1 MYTNL
6 TTSSPG
12 SLQIL
17 CLFKDISR
25 NSTSAYYAV
34 NLSASVIIALLAPL
48 AVTGNALILMAI
60 WRDQSLRTPSY
71 IILCALAFTDLCTG
85 LITQPFYVAA
95 ELICLGKLQENSG
108 QLPFLLFARS
118 ISEACG
124 TYFLSLTTALITLM
138 SIERWL
144 HMTRRSLLTVRRS
157 CLIMAVMSLLLIPV
171 VVFRLLNVF
180 EKADRSISV
189 AVLVILLLFCL
200 ITTPIAYFKVF
211 QVIHRHQRQIQA
223 NGLCQTFGQSA
234 INLAKFKKTVFS
246 ILYIL
251 AIFYFCFIPFL
262 VYAGFVSSGKHPEFE
277 QLVFHVA
284 SIFLLLSPA
293 VNPYVY
299 IWRMNDVRN
308 GVKQLVK
315 QLLCKEN

>member
-1 MYTNL
+1 MYANL

-17 CLFKDISR
+17 CLFKGIAR
-25 NSTSAYYAV
+25 NSSSAYYAV
-34 NLSASVIIALLAPL
+34 NLSASVVIALLAPL
-48 AVTGNALILMAI
+48 AVAGNALILMSI
-60 WRDQSLRTPSY
+60 WRDQSLRTPSF
-71 IILCALAFTDLCTG
+71 IILSGLAFTDLRTG

-95 ELICLGKLQENSG
+95 ELICLGKPQENSR
-108 QLPFLLFARS
+108 QLPFLLLARF

-144 HMTRRSLLTVRRS
+144 HMACRSLLTVRSS
-157 CLIMAVMSLLLIPV
+157 CLIMAVISLLLIPV
-171 VVFRLLNVF
+171 VVLRLLYVF
-180 EKADRSISV
+180 EKADRSISD
-189 AVLVILLLFCL
+189 AVLFILLLFCL
-200 ITTPIAYFKVF
+200 ITTSIAYFKVF
-211 QVIHRHQRQIQA
+211 QIIRCHQRQLQA
-223 NGLCQTFGQSA
+223 NRSCQNVGQPP

-262 VYAGFVSSGKHPEFE
+262 VYAGFVPSGKYPEFE
-277 QLVFHVA
+277 QLVFHIA
-284 SIFLLLSPA
+284 SIFLLLSPV

-299 IWRMNDVRN
+299 LWRMNDIRN
-308 GVKQLVK
+308 GVKRLVK
-315 QLLCKEN
+315 QLLCKEK

>member
-6 TTSSPG
+6 TTSSPS

-17 CLFKDISR
+17 CLFKDIAR

-48 AVTGNALILMAI
+48 AVTGNTLILMAI

-95 ELICLGKLQENSG
+95 ELICLGKLQENSR
-108 QLPFLLFARS
+108 QLPFLLFARF

-144 HMTRRSLLTVRRS
+144 HMARRSLLTVRRS

-171 VVFRLLNVF
+171 VVFRLLYVF
-180 EKADRSISV
+180 EKADRSISD
-189 AVLVILLLFCL
+189 ALLSIFLLFCL
-200 ITTPIAYFKVF
+200 ITTSIAYFKVF
-211 QVIHRHQRQIQA
+211 QIIHRHQRQLQA
-223 NGLCQTFGQSA
+223 NRSCQNVRQPA

-246 ILYIL
+246 ILFIL

-262 VYAGFVSSGKHPEFE
+262 VYAGFVYSGKYLEFE
-277 QLVFHVA
+277 QLIFHIA
-284 SIFLLLSPA
+284 STICLLSPA

-299 IWRMNDVRN
+299 LWRMNDIRN
-308 GVKQLVK
+308 GVKLLVK